1 MGPECHHKCLYKI
14 EAKGVIE
21 GGVRGRR
28 IGLGRGNRTGREQV
42 VHPRAWI
49 LGEGLKSEMRVL
61 GWCLKIRTRKREMRR
76 EPPKPK
82 SLRM

>member
-1 MGPECHHKCLYKI
+1 M
-14 EAKGVIE
+14 
-21 GGVRGRR
+21 
-28 IGLGRGNRTGREQV
+28 